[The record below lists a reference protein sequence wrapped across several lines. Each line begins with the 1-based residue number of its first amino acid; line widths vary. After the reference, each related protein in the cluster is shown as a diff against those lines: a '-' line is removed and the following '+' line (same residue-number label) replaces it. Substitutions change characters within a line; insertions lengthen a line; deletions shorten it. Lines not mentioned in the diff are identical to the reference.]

1 MKTIWPIFAG
11 MVLAAVAMPAEA
23 ARPGGGGQSASL
35 VRAVDATPGGEL
47 DSVRADSAALVADE
61 TVQDVRT
68 VWGLDILLSNNGFG
82 LGAFHRR
89 EFTQDLSGFLTLSVA
104 ESKDEREVE
113 RYDYFGNV
121 FVPGKLSR
129 FLVVPLMVGV
139 QYRLFREDITD
150 TFRPYVNAG
159 AGPTLIYA
167 TPFIEIIPL
176 QPSGFQLQEVDFFK
190 SLGKG
195 QPHYTAGAFVGIGA
209 IFGSGKSSNVGVNL
223 RYYFTY
229 LFGDGLPSLYD
240 INTGEVVG
248 TKKDFGGFFITFNIG
263 FTN

>member
-1 MKTIWPIFAG
+1 MRTLRV
-11 MVLAAVAMPAEA
+11 VLAGIAFAVAVTMGKAAQTGSGEA
-23 ARPGGGGQSASL
+23 SALTTRNANSNHGGSSDSL
-35 VRAVDATPGGEL
+35 IA
-47 DSVRADSAALVADE
+47 DSVALAAAHE
-61 TVQDVRT
+61 SQDTRT
-68 VWGLDILLSNNGFG
+68 LWGLDILLSNNGFG
-82 LGAFHRR
+82 LGAFYRR
-89 EFTQDLSGFLTLSVA
+89 EFTEDLSGFLTLSVS

-113 RYDYFGNV
+113 QYDYFGNV

-129 FLVVPLMVGV
+129 FLVVPLMVGI

-150 TFRPYVNAG
+150 SFRPYVNAG

-167 TPFIEIIPL
+167 SPFAEIIPQ
-176 QPSGFQLQEVDFFK
+176 QPSGFELRQVDFFK

-209 IFGSGKSSNVGVNL
+209 SFGSEKSNVVGVNL

-240 INTGEVVG
+240 IYTGEVVG
-248 TKKDFGGFFITFNIG
+248 TKKEFGGFFITFNIG
-263 FTN
+263 FSN